1 MQITSEDICDLDH
14 CMHGYMIGWSMCGEW
29 QNQPQSADAGSHF
42 FQANLSFSFLE
53 IRWICRVWT
62 WFYNLK
68 LLEFTDCR
76 KHECLEWCRQ
86 DVLISYLMENISCIW
101 RHPQI
106 QQGQPLNHCKA
117 TADWSACQSSLLS
130 LLTNL
135 NTTTSISPM
144 STHEWPLLE
153 NMSVIR
159 ATTLCQLNEEHD
171 IV

>member
-1 MQITSEDICDLDH
+1 MTLCPRPQVQVCNNIDRSQAMKAACRCWLTFPPPGKSFIEWWIFSETT
-14 CMHGYMIGWSMCGEW
+14 
-29 QNQPQSADAGSHF
+29 
-42 FQANLSFSFLE
+42 
-53 IRWICRVWT
+53 WICGVCTR
-62 WFYNLK
+62 FYNIKVLQC
-68 LLEFTDCR
+68 TDCR

-117 TADWSACQSSLLS
+117 TADWSACQSSSLS

-135 NTTTSISPM
+135 NTSPM
-144 STHEWPLLE
+144 STHECPLLE
-153 NMSVIR
+153 NVSVIR
-159 ATTLCQLNEEHD
+159 ATTLCQLKEEHA